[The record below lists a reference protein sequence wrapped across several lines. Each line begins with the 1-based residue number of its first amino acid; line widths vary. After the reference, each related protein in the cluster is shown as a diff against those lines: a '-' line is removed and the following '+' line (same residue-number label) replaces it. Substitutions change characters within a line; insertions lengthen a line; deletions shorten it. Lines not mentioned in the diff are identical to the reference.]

1 VTRVRTFLFAAV
13 VSVAAVAASTAA
25 AGAAPVDPAAA
36 ACTGAPVD
44 TTIDGFVTDLEQLR
58 HDLDRATA
66 AQAAGLAGRLPACW
80 RVRAD
85 RQTMI
90 AESDWLRRALGLP
103 SATAAQWNDRRT
115 ALIRRLDAVIAD
127 AREWGVASAATSP
140 RLARAQLQS
149 VLTQPEFTRAN
160 HVSWTSSLA
169 SRLRQWIDDR
179 LRALTGRRLP
189 LVWAGTLL
197 AWTVGIGVL
206 VLLCVWLWRLR
217 RGAAL
222 PLDLRLD
229 APRLTSSEWAAL
241 ARTALARGDA
251 REAVRCGYHAA
262 LYRLEEQG
270 LWRVDPA
277 RTPRE
282 YLRLLPAA
290 DARRTIVDEM
300 TRDFERAWY
309 AHDTPDASRLLAH
322 LEGIGCHAR
331 PDAAI

>member
-1 VTRVRTFLFAAV
+1 VTLVRTCCLAAV
-13 VSVAAVAASTAA
+13 VSVAVVMAWPSTAA
-25 AGAAPVDPAAA
+25 GAQADHAAP
-36 ACTGAPVD
+36 ACTGAPVE
-44 TTIDGFVTDLEQLR
+44 TTIDGFVSDLEQLR
-58 HDLDRATA
+58 HDLDQSTA

-103 SATAAQWNDRRT
+103 STTAAQWVDRRT
-115 ALIRRLDAVIAD
+115 ALVRRLDAVIAD
-127 AREWGVASAATSP
+127 AREWRVAADTGP
-140 RLARAQLQS
+140 ERARAQLRS
-149 VLTQPEFTRAN
+149 VLTQPEFTRDN
-160 HVSWTSSLA
+160 RISWTSSLA
-169 SRLRQWIDDR
+169 SRLRDWIDQR
-179 LRALTGRRLP
+179 LRELTGRRLP

-197 AWTVGIGVL
+197 AWAVAIGVL

-217 RGAAL
+217 RSPAL
-222 PLDLRLD
+222 PLDLRVD

-241 ARTALARGDA
+241 ARAALGRGDA

-262 LYRLEEQG
+262 LYRFEEQG

-282 YLRLLPAA
+282 YLRLLPSA

-322 LEGIGCHAR
+322 LERIGCHAR

>member
-1 VTRVRTFLFAAV
+1 MAWP
-13 VSVAAVAASTAA
+13 SAA
-25 AGAAPVDPAAA
+25 AAAPADSAAA

-44 TTIDGFVTDLEQLR
+44 TTIDGFVTDLERLR
-58 HDLDRATA
+58 HDLDQATA

-85 RQTMI
+85 HQTMI

-103 SATAAQWNDRRT
+103 STTAAQWADRRT
-115 ALIRRLDAVIAD
+115 ALAGRLDAVIAD
-127 AREWGVASAATSP
+127 AREWRVASAAPSP
-140 RLARAQLQS
+140 ERARAQLRS
-149 VLTQPEFTRAN
+149 VLTQPEFTRDN
-160 HVSWTSSLA
+160 RVSWASSLA
-169 SRLRQWIDDR
+169 SRVREWIDER
-179 LRALTGRRLP
+179 LRALTGKRLP

-197 AWTVGIGVL
+197 AWAVAIGVL

-217 RGAAL
+217 RSPAL
-222 PLDLRLD
+222 PLDLRVD
-229 APRLTSSEWAAL
+229 APRLTSSEWATL
-241 ARTALARGDA
+241 ARAALGRGDA

-262 LYRLEEQG
+262 LYRFEEQG

-282 YLRLLPAA
+282 YLRLLPSA
-290 DARRTIVDEM
+290 DARRTIVGEM